1 MGAVYIGALELQLNM
16 LRHMCLDWVLIP
28 LTFVNRFE
36 ISRINEENDP
46 IEGSYVIDGE
56 FDYNKINAQISDTCY
71 KEWDYAF
78 PNIALFAGWL
88 DKPWYKVFDMDLVII
103 LIPHDTWISQ

>member
-16 LRHMCLDWVLIP
+16 LRHMAGIGFNP
-28 LTFVNRFE
+28 NFVNLE

-71 KEWDYAF
+71 KEWDYA
-78 PNIALFAGWL
+78 
-88 DKPWYKVFDMDLVII
+88 
-103 LIPHDTWISQ
+103 SQTLHYLQDG